1 MMTATIDGAPW
12 TGAVNVA
19 SIATGNFL
27 VVTGASD
34 FNTPNQILVSFSTPA
49 QVGTQTVG
57 FNNPLTGTL
66 VTTPP
71 LNWIAAGPSGS
82 GTLTV
87 STLTATSATGTFS
100 FVMTASIPGSAPTK
114 VVTNGAFN
122 ARIPTP

>member
-1 MMTATIDGAPW
+1 MTATIDGVAW
-12 TGAVNVA
+12 TGAINVA
-19 SIATGNFL
+19 AIATGNAL

-34 FNTPNQILVSFSTPA
+34 LNTSNQILVSFSTPA
-49 QVGTQTVG
+49 AVGTQTVG
-57 FNNPLTGTL
+57 LNNPLVGTL
-66 VTTPP
+66 VTAPP

-87 STLTATSATGTFS
+87 STLTATNATGTFS
-100 FVMTASIPGSAPTK
+100 FVMTASIPGSAPTR

>member
-1 MMTATIDGAPW
+1 MTATIDGVAW
-12 TGAVNVA
+12 RGAINVA
-19 SIATGNFL
+19 AIATGNFL

-34 FNTPNQILVSFSTPA
+34 IGTPNQILVSFSTPA

-57 FNNPLTGTL
+57 VNNNLVGTL
-66 VTTPP
+66 VTSPP

-87 STLTATSATGTFS
+87 STLTATSSTGTFS